1 MRNKR
6 RFIFYS
12 FFFVLLIIMS
22 FQSHAW
28 SAEPSK
34 VLKLDDITVR
44 EQSGKVSPPP
54 PSATI
59 LTGEQLQDIH
69 VDKTLY
75 LLEKIPGVA
84 IKDYCQGA
92 VASQFVMR
100 GLKLGHNT
108 GAAIFVDGVPLNE
121 STSHGDGYADF
132 NVVIPEDIAYVEV
145 IKGPSSAL
153 YGQFARAGVVNIVTK
168 RKGDFSL
175 YKFGFGD
182 WDRQRFAMSTGHE
195 DGALSKVFGAELYR
209 REGATKNS
217 GWLRGNVTGKFT
229 YNFNEDLTGSLALNL
244 NSMDWEA
251 PEYLSQ
257 DQWDAKDYWSGRPLA
272 GGEKYRYGGSAN
284 LTYDVTDDDFVNLMF
299 YAYRSNLTR
308 YRDKE
313 AKVDEDGLVKEKAH
327 VDEEYHDRDIYGGS
341 ASYVW
346 NTLFGNME
354 NSLTVGIDA
363 QIELTHTINAK
374 NESLVCTDREDVT
387 VDGDSTLNTYS
398 IFFQNQL
405 TPTEAWKIT
414 LGGRYDHMSGK
425 LKDNTDGTKTDMED
439 QDIFSP
445 KAAVEF
451 TPLSGYTVFATYG
464 EGFKLP
470 NGFDKFKYPDLESE
484 EYKQYELGL
493 KLNPI
498 QSFQATLTGF
508 ILDVED
514 EIVTDVAADTKVNEG
529 NTRRKGIELELN
541 YYPMD
546 HLELYGNVSYTKG
559 EYRDYVNGGTDYS
572 GSDIDLIPDWI
583 YSLGAQWKPLEGF
596 FAGFD
601 YRYVG
606 EGYKAKYEVGYAG
619 SKKKTI
625 DYWVADAQIGYQY
638 KNYSVTLDAT
648 NIFDERYPAHE
659 SGSSYRTA
667 NPRGFFV
674 TCSLSY

>member
-1 MRNKR
+1 MLNKCR
-6 RFIFYS
+6 SIFQLV
-12 FFFVLLIIMS
+12 FFVLLTIIL
-22 FQSHAW
+22 FQNQAW

-44 EQSGKVSPPP
+44 EQSGRVSPPP

-59 LTGEQLQDIH
+59 LTGEELQDIH

-100 GLKLGHNT
+100 GLRLGHNT

-195 DGALSKVFGAELYR
+195 DGALSKVFGVELYR
-209 REGATKNS
+209 REGATENS
-217 GWLRGNVTGKFT
+217 GWLRGNVAGKFT
-229 YNFNEDLTGSLALNL
+229 YDFNEDLTGSLALNL
-244 NSMDWEA
+244 NSMEWEA

-257 DQWDAKDYWSGRPLA
+257 EQWDAKDYWSGKPQG

-308 YRDKE
+308 YRDKDTH
-313 AKVDEDGLVKEKAH
+313 A
-327 VDEEYHDRDIYGGS
+327 DEEYHDRDIYGGS

-346 NTLFGNME
+346 NTLLGNME
-354 NSLTVGIDA
+354 NSLTVGIDT
-363 QIELTHTINAK
+363 QIELTHTINAE
-374 NESLVCTDREDVT
+374 NESMIRTARQKLT

-398 IFFQNQL
+398 VFFQNQL
-405 TPTEAWKIT
+405 ALTEAWKIT
-414 LGGRYDHMSGK
+414 LGGRYDHMDGELKDK
-425 LKDNTDGTKTDMED
+425 LKGIKTDMEE

-451 TPLSGYTVFATYG
+451 TPLAGYTVFATYG

-498 QSFQATLTGF
+498 QSFQTTLTGF

-559 EYRDYVNGGTDYS
+559 EYRDYVDKGTDYS

-606 EGYKAKYEVGYAG
+606 EGYKAKYEVGYSG

-648 NIFDERYPAHE
+648 NIFDKRYPAYE
-659 SGSSYRTA
+659 SGSTYRTA

>member
-6 RFIFYS
+6 RFIFHS
-12 FFFVLLIIMS
+12 FFFMLLIIIL
-22 FQSHAW
+22 FQNQAW

-44 EQSGKVSPPP
+44 EQSNKVSPAP

-59 LTGEQLQDIH
+59 LTGEELQDIH

-100 GLKLGHNT
+100 GLRLGHNT

-209 REGATKNS
+209 REGATENS

-229 YNFNEDLTGSLALNL
+229 YDFNEDLTGSLALNL

-257 DQWDAKDYWSGRPLA
+257 DQWDAKDYWSGKPQG

-308 YRDKE
+308 YRDKDTH
-313 AKVDEDGLVKEKAH
+313 A
-327 VDEEYHDRDIYGGS
+327 DEEYHDRDIYGGS

-346 NTLFGNME
+346 NTLLGAME
-354 NSLTVGIDA
+354 NSLTVGIDT
-363 QIELTHTINAK
+363 QLELTHTINAE
-374 NESLVCTDREDVT
+374 NENMIRTARQEIT

-398 IFFQNQL
+398 VFFQNQL
-405 TPTEAWKIT
+405 IPTEAWKIT
-414 LGGRYDHMSGK
+414 VGGRYDHM
-425 LKDNTDGTKTDMED
+425 DGELEDKVKGTNTDMED

-464 EGFKLP
+464 EGFRLP
-470 NGFDKFKYPDLESE
+470 SGFDKFMYPDLESE
-484 EYKQYELGL
+484 EYKQYELGF

-529 NTRRKGIELELN
+529 NTRRKGIELELD
-541 YYPMD
+541 YYPME
-546 HLELYGNVSYTKG
+546 HFELYGNVSYTKG
-559 EYRDYVNGGTDYS
+559 EYKDYVDKGTDYS

-583 YSLGAQWKPLEGF
+583 YSLGVQWKPLEGF

-606 EGYKAKYEVGYAG
+606 EGYKKKYAVG
-619 SKKKTI
+619 STEPKKKTI

-638 KNYSVTLDAT
+638 KSYSVTLDAT
-648 NIFDERYPAHE
+648 NIFDERYPAYE
-659 SGSSYRTA
+659 SGSTYRTA

-674 TCSLSY
+674 TFALTY

>member
-1 MRNKR
+1 MLNKC
-6 RFIFYS
+6 RFIFQLNL
-12 FFFVLLIIMS
+12 FVPLIIIS
-22 FQSHAW
+22 FQTHAW

-44 EQSGKVSPPP
+44 EQSSRVSPPP

-59 LTGEQLQDIH
+59 LTGEELQDIH

-75 LLEKIPGVA
+75 LMEKIPGVA

-100 GLKLGHNT
+100 GLRLGHNT

-209 REGATKNS
+209 REGATENS
-217 GWLRGNVTGKFT
+217 GWLRGNITGKFT
-229 YNFNEDLTGSLALNL
+229 YDFNEDLTGSLALNL

-257 DQWDAKDYWSGRPLA
+257 EQWDAKEYWSGKPLA

-308 YRDKE
+308 YRDK
-313 AKVDEDGLVKEKAH
+313 DTH

-346 NTLFGNME
+346 NTLLGTME
-354 NSLTVGIDA
+354 NSLTVGIDT
-363 QIELTHTINAK
+363 QLELTHTINAE
-374 NESLVCTDREDVT
+374 NENMIRTARQKLT

-398 IFFQNQL
+398 VFFQNQL

-414 LGGRYDHMSGK
+414 VGGRYDHMDGELKDK
-425 LKDNTDGTKTDMED
+425 LKGIKTDMED

-464 EGFKLP
+464 DGFRLP
-470 NGFDKFKYPDLESE
+470 SGFDKFKYPDLESE

-514 EIVTDVAADTKVNEG
+514 EIVTDAAAGTKTNQG
-529 NTRRKGIELELN
+529 KTRRKGIELELN

-546 HLELYGNVSYTKG
+546 HLELYGNASYTKG
-559 EYRDYVNGGTDYS
+559 EYKDYVHNGVDYS
-572 GSDIDLIPDWI
+572 GADIDLVPDWI
-583 YSLGAQWKPLEGF
+583 FSLGAQWKPPEGF

-606 EGYKAKYEVGYAG
+606 EGYKEKYEAGYAG
-619 SKKKTI
+619 PKRKTI

-638 KNYSVTLDAT
+638 KSYSVTLDAT
-648 NIFDERYPAHE
+648 NIFDERYPAYE
-659 SGSSYRTA
+659 SASSYRTA

-674 TCSLSY
+674 TFALNY